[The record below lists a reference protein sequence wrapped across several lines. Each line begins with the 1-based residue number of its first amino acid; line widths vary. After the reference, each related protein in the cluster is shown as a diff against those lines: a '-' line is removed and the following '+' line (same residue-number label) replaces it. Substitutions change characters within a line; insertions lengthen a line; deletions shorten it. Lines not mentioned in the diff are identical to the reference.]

1 VAAAA
6 GSLAVAILLDWRF
19 GDDDPAPELSEREL
33 AEHVGLKREADDL
46 ERQARDWLLS
56 QDEDD
61 DARG

>member
-1 VAAAA
+1 M
-6 GSLAVAILLDWRF
+6 AILLDWAR
-19 GDDDPAPELSEREL
+19 GDDEPAPELSEREL
-33 AEHVGLKREADDL
+33 AEHIGLDRDADDL

>member
-1 VAAAA
+1 M
-6 GSLAVAILLDWRF
+6 AILLDWRF

-33 AEHVGLKREADDL
+33 AEHVGLERETDEL
-46 ERQARDWLLS
+46 EAQARDWLLS